1 MKIQKVKNFKD
12 LVKVDSAYIVNTN
25 EADYKAAI
33 NRRKYMNTMV
43 NMEEKMK
50 ALEEKIE
57 KMTGNQ
63 SDDN

>member
-12 LVKVDSAYIVNTN
+12 LVKVDSAYIINTN
-25 EADYKAAI
+25 ESDYKAAI

-43 NMEEKMK
+43 TMEEKMK

-57 KMTGNQ
+57 KMTGGQ